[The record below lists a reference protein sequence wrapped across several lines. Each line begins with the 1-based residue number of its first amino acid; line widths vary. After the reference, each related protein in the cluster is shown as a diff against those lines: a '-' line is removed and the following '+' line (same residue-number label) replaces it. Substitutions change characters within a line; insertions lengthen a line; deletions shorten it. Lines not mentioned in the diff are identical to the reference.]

1 MDLNAILQQ
10 KNMTKYHLA
19 KISGVPKTTI
29 ADICAGRSSIG
40 RCSSRTV
47 WMLAKALG
55 CSMEDLMELDD
66 GCGVHDVDPGL
77 PEDPAYLECG
87 LPLYLRESI
96 DRMRAAWE
104 RKEREG
110 VYLRFDEDY
119 CELQSNINCAEVN
132 QEISSDQAWHLRGK
146 YLGLE
151 RE

>member
-29 ADICAGRSSIG
+29 ADICAGRSSID
-40 RCSSRTV
+40 RCSFRTV
-47 WMLAKALG
+47 WLLSKALG
-55 CSMEDLMELDD
+55 CPVEDLMEPDIRSGPAAD
-66 GCGVHDVDPGL
+66 SGL
-77 PEDPAYLECG
+77 PEDPSYLECG
-87 LPLYLRESI
+87 LPQYLRESI

-132 QEISSDQAWHLRGK
+132 QEISSDQAWYLRGK